1 MENYRIQSTQS
12 KKQVK
17 LNSVLLKSLYKCG
30 KKKKK
35 KKERKKERKKNKDVI
50 NPKFRINIY
59 SEFLNCKDYFVCQYS
74 AQFKKENRLT
84 Q

>member
-17 LNSVLLKSLYKCG
+17 LNSVLLKSVYKCG
-30 KKKKK
+30 KKKK
-35 KKERKKERKKNKDVI
+35 KKERKKNKDVI

>member
-17 LNSVLLKSLYKCG
+17 LNSVLLKSVYKCG

-35 KKERKKERKKNKDVI
+35 KKERKKNKDVI